1 MKPFQTI
8 LNAFKIKSQQILAL
22 LFAAVFTIIHSS
34 NHNVNCKWVQS
45 YCHCGVIWKKTRVM
59 CGEAQVSLLLTRVQ
73 QIQSHKQWKNK
84 SSCFR
89 GCITIN
95 QENLRS
101 LIRSHIPQTCLCYRQ
116 WVNWTLTSCNSNSAL
131 IIFLCQSKRK
141 SKSEQLFVHVTWSL
155 VATFA
160 FTLFTFFWLLR
171 LFFLLFLTPAHSP
184 SSSSS
189 SSSFLP
195 RFLPVALWLMR
206 AGDGEVFF
214 RRSLKAVRRPSSS
227 TCSSGS
233 AGHRQPV
240 QLIGALT
247 LIIFAGELPQVTVQ

>member
-22 LFAAVFTIIHSS
+22 LFAAVFTIIHSF
-34 NHNVNCKWVQS
+34 NHNVNCKWVPS

-116 WVNWTLTSCNSNSAL
+116 WVNSTLTSCNSNSAL

-141 SKSEQLFVHVTWSL
+141 SKSEQLSPDPLLPHLPSL
-155 VATFA
+155 CS
-160 FTLFTFFWLLR
+160 LFFWLLR

-214 RRSLKAVRRPSSS
+214 RWSLKAVRRPSSS

>member
-34 NHNVNCKWVQS
+34 NHNVNCKWVPS

-131 IIFLCQSKRK
+131 IIFLCQSKPK
-141 SKSEQLFVHVTWSL
+141 SKSEQLSPDPLLPHLPSL
-155 VATFA
+155 CS
-160 FTLFTFFWLLR
+160 
-171 LFFLLFLTPAHSP
+171 LFFDYCGCFFSSSWPLPTHPHHLHPHHPFSHVSSQLPFDWWELETEKCSSAGHWRPCVGLALLPAALAVLDIDSP
-184 SSSSS
+184 SSS
-189 SSSFLP
+189 
-195 RFLPVALWLMR
+195 
-206 AGDGEVFF
+206 
-214 RRSLKAVRRPSSS
+214 
-227 TCSSGS
+227 
-233 AGHRQPV
+233 
-240 QLIGALT
+240 
-247 LIIFAGELPQVTVQ
+247 